1 MMLLSVYL
9 PLLFTAAFGLAAP
22 GLARRLPPPVATWLL
37 SGGGLLAA
45 AGSSASLA
53 LLAFQFVAQAPILA
67 ARGRWS
73 DTVLH
78 HDDPVSAPIGL
89 LAAVAVAI
97 LALRF
102 ILAATRRL
110 IAVRD
115 AYRLARAL
123 PGPGSEL
130 SVLDTAE
137 PQAYAVPGRPG
148 RIVVT
153 TGLLRSLDTGQRR
166 ALLAHERAHLHHRH
180 HLHHTATHL
189 AVAVNPLLHRLPAA
203 VELSCER
210 WADEDAARV
219 CRRDTVADTLTRAAT
234 SGRSPA
240 LAAVLAAAATDV
252 ADRIGALHAP
262 APRLVLWRVALLLGL
277 LAATAIAVAVAM
289 HDTERL
295 FELAQSAYRSG
306 HS

>member
-1 MMLLSVYL
+1 MVLSIYL

-22 GLARRLPPPVATWLL
+22 GLARRLPPAVTTWLL
-37 SGGGLLAA
+37 SAGGLVAA
-45 AGSSASLA
+45 TGSSASLA
-53 LLAFQFVAQAPILA
+53 LLAFQYVAQAPILA

-78 HDDPVSAPIGL
+78 HEDPVPAPIGL
-89 LAAVAVAI
+89 VAAVAVAV
-97 LALRF
+97 LTVRF
-102 ILAATRRL
+102 TLAATRRL
-110 IAVRD
+110 IAVRA
-115 AYRLARAL
+115 AYRLAEGL
-123 PGPGSEL
+123 PGAGSEL
-130 SVLDTAE
+130 SVLDTAD

-153 TGLLRSLDTGQRR
+153 TGLLRRLDADQRR
-166 ALLAHERAHLHHRH
+166 ALLAHERAHLLHRH
-180 HLHHTATHL
+180 HLHHTVTHL
-189 AVAVNPLLHRLPAA
+189 AAAVNPLLHRLPAA

-219 CRRDTVADTLTRAAT
+219 CRRDTVADALTHAAT

-240 LAAVLAAAATDV
+240 VAVVLAAAAADV
-252 ADRIGALHAP
+252 ADRIGALRAP
-262 APRLVLWRVALLLGL
+262 APRLALWRVALLLGL

-306 HS
+306 HQ